1 MIMRNFLLLALGLL
15 LTAGKTNACT
25 TPSALSLVTRTNTTI
40 TLSVSPS
47 NPFHQIEYGP
57 LGFAPGSGTLT
68 PWFNGLTRIITG
80 LSGSTG
86 YDFYVRDSCTNGQKS
101 AWTTYSS
108 FSTTCASPA
117 TIPWFENF
125 DHQSFGPRTT
135 FNGLGTYM
143 CGWVPNPN
151 QGYAWVTGPPFQ
163 TFTFSG
169 PASDHSG
176 RSKYMLTDR
185 FGLVGGGNNT
195 AILRTP
201 QINLAGATQPSI
213 SFWYHMF
220 GPQVDSLIVEASQV
234 GSSNWV
240 RLGSIPANPSQFS
253 SQNSPWQQ
261 QTYPLTTFAG
271 QTVNIRFIG
280 KGTTPFPSF
289 SRIAIDDIFV
299 GQASGCI
306 APSNFVN
313 TSVQATS
320 ASFSLVLGSST
331 HHQISYGAPGTGA
344 GGGSIQRFS
353 GTSTTV
359 NGLTANTTYEA
370 YVRDSCGPA
379 SFSSWIGPITFTTAC
394 NAFNAPW
401 TENFDNS
408 SWVAPAFNL
417 PGTWP
422 NCWSRSSQ
430 TGLTML
436 VGPPSFSTAQTGPS
450 DDHSPGSA
458 GKYVFMDAIGFASS
472 NTSTQFFT
480 PLINLTPLNVPEL
493 TFWYH
498 AFGNQ
503 IVGSQLHVI
512 NSSGVATQVWSS
524 SGQQQSA
531 ETDPWQEVIVSLAS
545 YANQTIQL
553 RFTGEANSANA
564 FFCQLAFD
572 DLDVHEAPTCPKPT
586 GVTVQSTNSNSLNLS
601 WTGGASPWVV
611 KYGPSGFNPS
621 TAGTRV
627 VASSNPFLLSGLTPN
642 TTYDIYVKDSCGPT
656 SVSQWSTGISATTAC
671 LAVNAPFNE
680 SFNSNQWVVG
690 VWPNLA
696 GSINSCWSRSA
707 GAATSEFY
715 WAVGQGP
722 MQSGTSGPNQGVNGG
737 KYMYTAGFGS
747 NGAGVALLTS
757 PWINTAP
764 LSVPMLRFHSHLLGA
779 LIDELQV
786 FADTGT
792 GWNPIVV
799 VQPGAQTSAASPWSL
814 NEVQL
819 PAYAGKT
826 VRFRFRGL
834 KDNTINGWAELA
846 IDEFGVVEAP
856 IPTCTAPSAGTATGI
871 GVTGAT
877 INFTAG
883 GGSTR
888 IAYGLAGY
896 VPTNAT
902 SAANGI
908 ASPYAISGLTA
919 NTAYSVY
926 LKDSCTN
933 GLASAWI
940 GPLNFTTQPCPA
952 VSANFTSAVVGLNV
966 ILSAQNLS
974 PTNTYQWTVT
984 NSSGTVIASPN
995 SGSTTVPIG
1004 VQGTYTVRLIVA
1016 NFCGSSDTVQTTINV
1031 CAPLSGGFSFG
1042 VNGNTVTFT
1051 SLANNASGAV
1061 WTFGDGGQSSALNPV
1076 HTYAVSGPYTVT
1088 MKSYNIC
1095 GDTVTAS
1102 QVVVTCSNPTAEWV
1116 ANILSSNG
1124 AGMRV
1129 QFEAGPWCSPDVVG
1143 YQWLFGDGTQGFG
1156 ANPIKTYAVPGL
1168 FYNVSLIAS
1177 NDCGGKDT
1185 LTKSLRTVGLDEVSV
1200 GALWYPN
1207 PAASGQ
1213 WISSPSDGEVAVYT
1227 ITGQRLAWPQ
1237 RAESG
1242 RVLVQVPEHCPAG
1255 VYVLWQGGQA
1265 VRLTVQ

>member
-25 TPSALSLVTRTNTTI
+25 TPSALSLVTRTNTSI
-40 TLSVSPS
+40 TLSVTPG

-68 PWFNGLTRIITG
+68 PWYTGLTQVITG

-86 YDFYVRDSCTNGQKS
+86 YDFYVRDSCANGQKS
-101 AWTTYSS
+101 AWTTYYG

-125 DHQSFGPRTT
+125 DHQSFGPRTA

-143 CGWVPNPN
+143 CGWIPNPN

-163 TFTFSG
+163 AIPFSG

-185 FGLVGGGNNT
+185 FNSFTGNSE

-220 GPQVDSLIVEASQV
+220 GSQIDSLIVEASQV

-240 RLGSIPANPSQFS
+240 RLGAIPANPSQFS
-253 SQNSPWQQ
+253 SQTSPWRQ

-280 KGTTPFPSF
+280 KGTSNFPSQ

-306 APSNFVN
+306 PPSNFVN
-313 TSVQATS
+313 TGVQANS

-344 GGGSIQRFS
+344 GSGSIQRFS
-353 GTSTTV
+353 GTTTTV
-359 NGLTANTTYEA
+359 SGLTANTTYEA

-401 TENFDNS
+401 SENFDNS
-408 SWVAPAFNL
+408 SWVAPAFNQ

-422 NCWSRSSQ
+422 NCWSRSTV

-436 VGPPSFSTAQTGPS
+436 VGPPPFNTAQTGPS

-458 GKYVFMDAIGFASS
+458 GKYVFMDAIGFGSS

-498 AFGNQ
+498 AFGSQ
-503 IVGSQLHVI
+503 IAGAQLHVI
-512 NSSGVATQVWSS
+512 NSAGVATQVWSS

-531 ETDPWQEVIVSLAS
+531 EADPWQEVIVSLAS

-553 RFTGEANSANA
+553 RFTGEATAANA

-572 DLDVHEAPTCPKPT
+572 DLDVHETPTCPKPT
-586 GVTVQSTNSNSLNLS
+586 GFSVQSTNSNSVNLS

-621 TAGTRV
+621 TAGTRI

-656 SVSQWSTGISATTAC
+656 SVSQWSTGVTTTTAC

-707 GAATSEFY
+707 GSATNEFY

-747 NGAGVALLTS
+747 NGTGIALLTS

-799 VQPGAQTSAASPWSL
+799 VQPGAQTSAASAWSL

-819 PAYAGKT
+819 PAYAGTT

-856 IPTCTAPSAGTATGI
+856 IPTCAAPSAVTATGI
-871 GVTGAT
+871 GITGAT
-877 INFTAG
+877 INFSAG

-908 ASPYAISGLTA
+908 ASPYAISGLTP

-926 LKDSCTN
+926 LKDSCAN

-984 NSSGTVIASPN
+984 NSSGTVVASPN

-1116 ANILSSNG
+1116 ANVLSSNG

-1129 QFEAGPWCSPDVVG
+1129 QFDAGPWCSPDVVG

-1185 LTKSLRTVGLDEVSV
+1185 LTKSLRTVGLDEASL

-1227 ITGQRLAWPQ
+1227 LTGQRLAWPQ